1 MSFGLNNSSGHP
13 LSPISQDITAA
24 GAVQLQARYV
34 SLAVASGS
42 YAITLAAPTLAE
54 LGLVKVIEM
63 RDATGTSVT
72 LALTNVVGAG
82 GDLATFDAVGE
93 HLTVVGGHGSW
104 KALGVT
110 AGITSP

>member
-1 MSFGLNNSSGHP
+1 MSFGLNNTSGHP
-13 LSPISQDITAA
+13 LTPIKQDITAA
-24 GAVQLQARYV
+24 GAVQLQATYV

-42 YAITLAAPTLAE
+42 YAITLAAPTADE
-54 LGLVKVIEM
+54 YGVIKTIAM

-72 LALTNVVGAG
+72 LVLTNVVGG
-82 GDLATFDAVGE
+82 GGTLATFDAVGE

-104 KALGVT
+104 KTLGVT